1 MSAPILPGAEPVSLT
16 DGSRGGVLLLH
27 GYMGTVQTV
36 RAWAM
41 AFAQAGFAVEAP
53 LLPGHGTSPED
64 MLDTKGWN
72 DYVNCA
78 DIYYRKL
85 EQQHKRVFVGGLC
98 LGGPIAAAVVT
109 RHPETAGLISING
122 NFQLPTQW
130 NADYL
135 RQMLKDNRLYFPW
148 FRGKT
153 AEDPQAPPLI
163 VYELAPIAPMLTL
176 RPALEELYPR
186 LGEIYC
192 PVLAFTSRLDTVLAP
207 GEDEPLWIKE
217 VSGPVEHI
225 FLERSRHLA
234 TIDYDKEIVEARS
247 VAFALANAK
256 NVREQLPEEVA

>member
-1 MSAPILPGAEPVSLT
+1 MSAPIIPGAEPVSIT
-16 DGSRGGVLLLH
+16 DGSRGAVLLLH

-53 LLPGHGTSPED
+53 LLPGHGTSSED
-64 MLDTKGWN
+64 MLDTGWN

-78 DIYYRKL
+78 DAYYRKL
-85 EQQHKRVFVGGLC
+85 EQRYERVFVGGLC
-98 LGGPIAAAVVT
+98 LGGPIAAAIVT
-109 RHPETAGLISING
+109 RHPETSGLIVING

-130 NADYL
+130 NADHL
-135 RQMLKDNRLYFPW
+135 RHMLKDNRRYFPW
-148 FRGKT
+148 FRGQT
-153 AEDPQAPPLI
+153 VEDPQAPPLI

-176 RPALEELYPR
+176 RPALEELYTR

-207 GEDEPLWIKE
+207 GEDEPSWIKE
-217 VSGPVEHI
+217 VSGPAEHI

-247 VAFALANAK
+247 VAFALANATH
-256 NVREQLPEEVA
+256 VREGV